1 MQSRTASCQHQ
12 RVSPCEGQDKILFN
26 VNVTA
31 NFVGLNTELCKKR
44 VCELEE
50 KQWRTDRDESG
61 SESMTEY
68 VAPAPAVYSAT
79 PAPPIEFVT
88 PSPVIEYSAPA
99 PPVTCF
105 SPSPQFPTMAD
116 LITGVTTS
124 VDDVCPRPR
133 SCTEHCDLTA
143 DDSQDECLADG
154 MPSYEMACPCR
165 TSTPHRVMIGC
176 TAVDGLSVDERAMR
190 GTPLKSTRRTGLQPG
205 GSCKSWAAGSVSLWS
220 GPTTSKLKEAPW
232 KRNDLSTGSYWA
244 RWRYTRRISTVLS

>member
-1 MQSRTASCQHQ
+1 MRLSLGRGAGARPSAARH
-12 RVSPCEGQDKILFN
+12 RGGAWSAAALPSAPLLPLN
-26 VNVTA
+26 L
-31 NFVGLNTELCKKR
+31 VGPNTELCKKR

-68 VAPAPAVYSAT
+68 VAPAPAVYYAT

-105 SPSPQFPTMAD
+105 TPSPQFPTMAD

-124 VDDVCPRPR
+124 VDDACPRSR
-133 SCTEHCDLTA
+133 SCTEHLDLTA

-154 MPSYEMACPCR
+154 MPSYEMA
-165 TSTPHRVMIGC
+165 S
-176 TAVDGLSVDERAMR
+176 
-190 GTPLKSTRRTGLQPG
+190 
-205 GSCKSWAAGSVSLWS
+205 
-220 GPTTSKLKEAPW
+220 
-232 KRNDLSTGSYWA
+232 
-244 RWRYTRRISTVLS
+244 